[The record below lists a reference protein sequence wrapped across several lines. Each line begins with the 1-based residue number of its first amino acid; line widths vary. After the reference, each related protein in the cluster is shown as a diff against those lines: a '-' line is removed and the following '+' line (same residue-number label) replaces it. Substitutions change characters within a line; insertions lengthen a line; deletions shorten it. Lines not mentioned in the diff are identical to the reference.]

1 MSADTNGVPRD
12 ADSSEAFGT
21 IAGVRA
27 VALCLEPY
35 FLDGPRREFLAR
47 LDEVGA
53 ATARGIDGWA
63 RAA

>member
-1 MSADTNGVPRD
+1 VPRD
-12 ADSSEAFGT
+12 ADYSEAFGT

-35 FLDGPRREFLAR
+35 FLDGPRRGEFLAR

-53 ATARGIDGWA
+53 AVARGIDGWG
-63 RAA
+63 RAG